1 MQKKKK
7 IKSFSRVHVPHK
19 REIRKFHIVV
29 VQQLQ
34 RNVQKSA
41 KLLFC
46 SSKPSVFLSFS
57 LPSL

>member
-1 MQKKKK
+1 MQLILKNCIYVNAAKRK

-29 VQQLQ
+29 VQQLP

-41 KLLFC
+41 KLLLC
-46 SSKPSVFLSFS
+46 
-57 LPSL
+57 